1 MRVGVAMHVGFN
13 FSFAN
18 FITLTAKL
26 RLKFCSGHG
35 IHPPCKG
42 KFYARVPA
50 RVNGRPYSRR
60 KAGRA
65 GENNMVQDSTIAQ
78 ASSEDDERAKVRRAQ
93 KVLERSSTS
102 VGQVCLIILTLLA
115 VLYTL
120 FFAAAII
127 LPFVLAM
134 VLALV
139 LGPAMRLL
147 TRRLRIP
154 QMIAAL
160 LLIVALFSV
169 VGAMGYAL
177 AVPASGWIAKAPQ
190 SLPALV
196 DKLRFL
202 EKPIRLMQHGVQQLQ
217 NLMSQSDD
225 QPAAQNAPPPGQAAP
240 QSSDVGGS
248 IVNIGSSVLQG
259 GRAFLGEGFTL
270 MLLLFFF
277 LGSSDSL
284 LRRFVEILPHFDE
297 KRRAVSIV
305 TEIEDNI
312 SRYLLTIT
320 LMNALVGLFAG
331 LAVWLLGMPDPLLFG
346 TLAFLLNYIPIIGP
360 VTGMVIFFFV
370 GVFTFASIW
379 QALLPAA
386 VYLGIHVLEGE
397 TITPMLLARRFT
409 LNPVMV
415 ISSLMFWD
423 WLWGIPGALLS
434 MPLLAVTK
442 IVCDHI
448 EWLMPLGHLLGG
460 TSAKSKAD

>member
-1 MRVGVAMHVGFN
+1 
-13 FSFAN
+13 
-18 FITLTAKL
+18 
-26 RLKFCSGHG
+26 
-35 IHPPCKG
+35 
-42 KFYARVPA
+42 
-50 RVNGRPYSRR
+50 
-60 KAGRA
+60 
-65 GENNMVQDSTIAQ
+65 MVQDSTIAQ
-78 ASSEDDERAKVRRAQ
+78 ASSEEEERTKVRRAQ
-93 KVLERSSTS
+93 RVLERSSTS
-102 VGQVCLIILTLLA
+102 IGQVCLITLTVLA

-127 LPFVLAM
+127 LPFVLAL

-147 TRRLRIP
+147 NRRLRIP
-154 QMIAAL
+154 RMIAAL

-177 AVPASGWIAKAPQ
+177 SVPASGWIAKAPQ

-202 EKPIRLMQHGVQQLQ
+202 EKPIRLVQHGVQQLQ
-217 NLMSQSDD
+217 NLMSQSGD
-225 QPAAQNAPPPGQAAP
+225 QPVTENAPPPGPAAP
-240 QSSDVGGS
+240 QSSGVGGS
-248 IVNIGSSVLQG
+248 LMGIGSSVLQG

-277 LGSSDSL
+277 LASSNTL

-370 GVFTFASIW
+370 GVFTFPSIW
-379 QALLPAA
+379 QALIPAGI
-386 VYLGIHVLEGE
+386 YLGIHVLEGE
-397 TITPMLLARRFT
+397 TITPMLLASRFT

-460 TSAKSKAD
+460 TSARSKAD